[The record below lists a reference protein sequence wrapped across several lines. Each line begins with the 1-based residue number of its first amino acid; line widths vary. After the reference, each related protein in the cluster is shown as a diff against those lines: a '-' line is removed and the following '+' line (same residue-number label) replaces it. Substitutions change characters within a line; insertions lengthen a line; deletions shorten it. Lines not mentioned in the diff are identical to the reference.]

1 MPRTVSTGGSE
12 HQPIRRKAD
21 ALIGMR
27 SHKPYFPYTSPLILE
42 ITMLSDL
49 NTLPAS
55 APLAA
60 IAWAYLITNSARII
74 TYLPQIQAVW
84 RSTDG
89 ARAISLWTWGSWSV
103 SHITAL
109 LYGVLVIEDGFF
121 SLITGIAAWRRQT
134 ARQRGPVIDAS
145 A

>member
-1 MPRTVSTGGSE
+1 
-12 HQPIRRKAD
+12 
-21 ALIGMR
+21 
-27 SHKPYFPYTSPLILE
+27 
-42 ITMLSDL
+42 MLSDL
-49 NTLPAS
+49 NALPVS

-60 IAWAYLITNSARII
+60 IAWAYLVTNSARII

-84 RSTDG
+84 RCTDG

-121 SLITGIAAWRRQT
+121 SFITGINLCGCTAVTLIAAWRRQA
-134 ARQRGPVIDAS
+134 ARQRGPAS
-145 A
+145 DVSA